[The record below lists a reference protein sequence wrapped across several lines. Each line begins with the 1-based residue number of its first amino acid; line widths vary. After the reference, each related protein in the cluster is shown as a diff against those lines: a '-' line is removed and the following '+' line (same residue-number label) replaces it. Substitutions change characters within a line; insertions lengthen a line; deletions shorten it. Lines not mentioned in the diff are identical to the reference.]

1 MKPWIVISLLGTFT
15 AVAKPPMRDVVT
27 HDELALKYRKAAQ
40 EDPMG
45 KLIAAQAAAQA
56 SVKAAD
62 PGKKIVPAKP
72 TTPETPAPPPSLLA
86 QSDIIC
92 YNGAATVVPKRA
104 IIQIPKNLTSRLTY
118 EAGAKLMNWS
128 DFYAQ
133 NRAWITLVEVSEAQA
148 EGSSPLTE
156 DTQKQIVKS
165 GKLMIATYHGG
176 PISVLPLK
184 VPPEEVKTPTSES
197 KL

>member
-40 EDPMG
+40 VDPMG
-45 KLIAAQAAAQA
+45 KLIAAQTAAQA
-56 SVKAAD
+56 SAKAAD
-62 PGKKIVPAKP
+62 PGKKAVPAKP
-72 TTPETPAPPPSLLA
+72 TAPEKPAPPPSLLA

-92 YNGAATVVPKRA
+92 YNGAATLVPKRA

-118 EAGAKLMNWS
+118 EPGAKLMNWS
-128 DFYAQ
+128 DFYAM
-133 NRAWITLVEVSEAQA
+133 NRAWITMVEVSEDQA
-148 EGSSPLTE
+148 EGNSPLAE

-165 GKLMIATYHGG
+165 GKLIIATYQGG

-184 VPPEEVKTPTSES
+184 VPPEEVKTPTSQP